1 MTVIKRVLVTLG
13 VCLGL
18 VVCAL
23 PGVLIYAHLRPH
35 RQPPQMV
42 RLIGL
47 RRGGPMTM
55 LTLPPGPR
63 PQALAD
69 ARTRMIEVAP
79 EQSFQDY
86 RRYRPIL
93 RLWQDYTLGP
103 DDEIGQVIVVS
114 GTATIAGHVNSDVFV
129 WLGDV
134 KLTNTS
140 VISGSLVVIAGNV
153 TVEEGANVRRD
164 LVVFGGKI
172 DAPTTFTPGGDHFI
186 IGTPAM
192 GDDVR
197 AIVPWIT
204 RGLLWGR
211 IFVPSVPW
219 IWAVFAIVFV
229 VSLVLNH
236 VFARAIGTTAQV
248 VVTRPL
254 SVFLAGLVVLLLTGP
269 LFVILGASIVGLLV
283 IPFLLCAAFIAWTV
297 GKVAFARGLGMRVIP
312 PSDPDSRFLAAR
324 SFIVGFALITL
335 AYAVPILGLVTWA
348 LVSVFGL
355 GAAGITVVATIRREY
370 PAKPKAPKS
379 APVAPPLSPV
389 AAAIPA
395 VPLAMVDAPS
405 FEAFRGDDAGTAAP
419 PASAVEP
426 GFRRSLGGS
435 GSHAFS
441 ARGVSRSR
449 GRIRARLPA
458 DRDRRSDAQPD
469 ACRRRVFR
477 AAVRVSRRVLG
488 PEGHDTRRDHLQPPR
503 RSHQRRG
510 DPCGG
515 RDRARARQ
523 HPVAR
528 AAWHRLLLDAAGSA
542 ATDLA
547 RQDRGHVRRQG
558 AERAG
563 ADVDGVQDSDVRV
576 WNESRAQSWSAATC
590 SWLLEGDRRF

>member
-23 PGVLIYAHLRPH
+23 PGVLIYAHLHPH

-47 RRGGPMTM
+47 RRGGPLSMM
-55 LTLPPGPR
+55 VAPQGPR
-63 PQALAD
+63 PPALVYAP
-69 ARTRMIEVAP
+69 TRPLEVAP
-79 EQSFQDY
+79 EQTFQDY
-86 RRYRPIL
+86 RRYRPIF

-114 GTATIAGHVNSDVFV
+114 GTATIAGHVNSDVVV

-134 KLTNTS
+134 KLTSTS

-153 TVEEGANVRRD
+153 TVEDGANVRRD

-172 DAPTTFTPGGDHFI
+172 DAPSTFTPGGDHFV

-192 GDDVR
+192 GEDVR
-197 AIVPWIT
+197 AIVPWVT

-219 IWAVFAIVFV
+219 IWAVFGIVFV

-236 VFARAIGTTAQV
+236 VFARAIGATAQV

-254 SVFLAGLVVLLLTGP
+254 SVFLTGLVVLVLTGP

-324 SFIVGFALITL
+324 SFVVGFVLITL
-335 AYAVPILGLVTWA
+335 AYAVPVLGLVTWA

-355 GAAGITVVATIRREY
+355 GAAGMTVVATIRREY
-370 PAKPKAPKS
+370 PSKPKAPKS
-379 APVAPPLSPV
+379 VSASPPPVSPV
-389 AAAIPA
+389 PAAIPA
-395 VPLAMVDAPS
+395 VPLTMVDAPS
-405 FEAFRGDDAGTAAP
+405 FEAFRGYDAGTAAP
-419 PASAVEP
+419 SASAVEP
-426 GFRRSLGGS
+426 G
-435 GSHAFS
+435 S
-441 ARGVSRSR
+441 AAASAGPGLTRF
-449 GRIRARLPA
+449 P
-458 DRDRRSDAQPD
+458 
-469 ACRRRVFR
+469 R
-477 AAVRVSRRVLG
+477 AAFL
-488 PEGHDTRRDHLQPPR
+488 
-503 RSHQRRG
+503 
-510 DPCGG
+510 
-515 RDRARARQ
+515 DRA
-523 HPVAR
+523 
-528 AAWHRLLLDAAGSA
+528 AAFALDCLLIAIVDRMLDL
-542 ATDLA
+542 T
-547 RQDRGHVRRQG
+547 R
-558 AERAG
+558 
-563 ADVDGVQDSDVRV
+563 VDGVYFVLLFGYHVAFWALKGTTLGGIICSLRVVRTNGGDIRAVDAIVRGLASILSLALLGIGCLWMLQDPQRQTWHDKIAGTFVVKVPR
-576 WNESRAQSWSAATC
+576 ELA
-590 SWLLEGDRRF
+590 LM

>member
-134 KLTNTS
+134 KLTSTS

-426 GFRRSLGGS
+426 GSAAASAGPGLTRFPRAAFLDRAAAFALDCLLIAIVDRMLNLTRADGAYFVLLFGYHVAFWALKGTTLGGIICS
-435 GSHAFS
+435 LRVVRTNG
-441 ARGVSRSR
+441 GE
-449 GRIRARLPA
+449 IRAV
-458 DRDRRSDAQPD
+458 DAI
-469 ACRRRVFR
+469 
-477 AAVRVSRRVLG
+477 VRGLASILSLALLG
-488 PEGHDTRRDHLQPPR
+488 IGCFWMLQDPQRQTWHDKIAGTFVVKVPR
-503 RSHQRRG
+503 E
-510 DPCGG
+510 
-515 RDRARARQ
+515 
-523 HPVAR
+523 
-528 AAWHRLLLDAAGSA
+528 
-542 ATDLA
+542 LA
-547 RQDRGHVRRQG
+547 
-558 AERAG
+558 
-563 ADVDGVQDSDVRV
+563 
-576 WNESRAQSWSAATC
+576 
-590 SWLLEGDRRF
+590 LM